1 MYQKYKDRGL
11 EVVGV
16 AMDRTGARV
25 VAPYLKKHTASY
37 TTLLDPD
44 MIVSGMFTVRGT
56 PTNFVLNRN
65 GEVIGGAV
73 GYRDWSSKE
82 AQALIESL
90 L

>member
-1 MYQKYKDRGL
+1 
-11 EVVGV
+11 
-16 AMDRTGARV
+16 MDKTGARA
-25 VAPYLKKHTASY
+25 VAPYLEKHTASY

-44 MIVSGMFTVRGT
+44 MIVAGIFTVRGT
-56 PTNFVLNRN
+56 PTSFMLNRN

-73 GYRDWSSKE
+73 GYRDWTSEE